1 MSKGF
6 LVFAQNTDS
15 VDYVQQ
21 AYALALSIH
30 NSQEEITNISLV
42 TNSVVPD
49 NYKSIFDQIIPIPYF
64 KNVVDSPIQ
73 AEHRY
78 QLYSATP
85 YDETI
90 VLDADMLV
98 LEDLSDWW
106 TFCKDYNI
114 KFCSK
119 VRNYKQEIITVDP
132 FHRKSF
138 IANKLSNPYFAL
150 HYFKKSEQAEIFYK
164 ILEYVVNNWELCCGQ
179 FAPKEY
185 QKWISMDLATAI
197 AIDILDMQD
206 IVDPI
211 NPLEFV
217 HMKSMLQNW
226 TNPPASW
233 QDITVTYFT
242 DKNLFVNNIKQGRI
256 FHYVDKNFLTEAYIK
271 DLENV

>member
-15 VDYVQQ
+15 VDYIQQ

-30 NSQEEITNISLV
+30 NSQEEVTNISLV
-42 TNSVVPD
+42 TNNVVP
-49 NYKSIFDQIIPIPYF
+49 NKYKSVFDQIIPIPYF
-64 KNVVDSPIQ
+64 KEIKDSPLQ

-78 QLYSATP
+78 QLYNATP
-85 YDETI
+85 YYETI
-90 VLDADMLV
+90 VLDSDMLV
-98 LEDLSDWW
+98 LKDISDWW
-106 TFCKDYNI
+106 LFCKDYNI

-119 VRNYKQEIITVDP
+119 VKNYKQEIITIDP

-150 HYFKKSEQAEIFYK
+150 HYFKKSEQAKTFYK
-164 ILEYVVNNWELCCGQ
+164 VLEYVVNNWELCCGQ

-185 QKWISMDLATAI
+185 QKWVSMDLASAI

-206 IVDPI
+206 IADPI
-211 NPLEFV
+211 NPLEFI
-217 HMKSMLQNW
+217 HMKSMLQGWTTPPTNW
-226 TNPPASW
+226 K
-233 QDITVTYFT
+233 DITVSYYTN
-242 DKNLFVNNIKQGRI
+242 KKLFINNIQQSRI
-256 FHYVDKNFLTEAYIK
+256 FHYVDKTFLTETLIK

>member
-30 NSQEEITNISLV
+30 NSQEEVTNISLV
-42 TNSVVPD
+42 TNSSVL
-49 NYKSIFDQIIPIPYF
+49 NKYKSAFDQIIPIPYF
-64 KNVVDSPIQ
+64 KDVENSPLQ

-98 LEDLSDWW
+98 LEDISNWW
-106 TFCKDYNI
+106 EFCKDYNI

-119 VRNYKQEIITVDP
+119 VRNYKQEIISVDP
-132 FHRKSF
+132 YHRKAF

-150 HYFKKSEQAEIFYK
+150 HYFKKSDQANTFYK
-164 ILEYVVNNWELCCGQ
+164 MLEYVVNNWELCCGQ

-197 AIDILDMQD
+197 AIDILDMQS

-217 HMKSMLQNW
+217 HMKSMLQGW
-226 TNPPASW
+226 TMPPLSW
-233 QDITVTYFT
+233 QDITVSYYTNKT
-242 DKNLFVNNIKQGRI
+242 LFINNIQQGKI
-256 FHYVDKNFLTEAYIK
+256 FHYVDKTFLTESLIK

>member
-15 VDYVQQ
+15 VNYVQQ

-30 NSQEEITNISLV
+30 NSQEEVTNISLV
-42 TNSVVPD
+42 TNSPVPD
-49 NYKSIFDQIIPIPYF
+49 KYKSTFDQIIPIPYF
-64 KNVVDSPIQ
+64 KDVENSPFQ

-98 LEDLSDWW
+98 LEDISNWW
-106 TFCKDYNI
+106 LFCKDYNI

-119 VRNYKQEIITVDP
+119 VRNYKQEIIKTDT
-132 FHRKSF
+132 FYRKSF
-138 IANKLSNPYFAL
+138 IINKLSNPYFAL
-150 HYFKKSEQAEIFYK
+150 HYFKKSKQAKTFYK
-164 ILEYVVNNWELCCGQ
+164 VLEYVVNNWELCCGQ

-185 QKWISMDLATAI
+185 QKCISMDLATAI
-197 AIDILDMQD
+197 AVDILDMQD
-206 IVDPI
+206 IVDSN
-211 NPLEFV
+211 NPLEFI
-217 HMKSMLQNW
+217 HMKPMLQGW
-226 TNPPASW
+226 TSPPASW

>member
-1 MSKGF
+1 MNKGF
-6 LVFAQNTDS
+6 LVFAQNTNS

-21 AYALALSIH
+21 AYVLALSIH
-30 NSQEEITNISLV
+30 NSQEEIKNISLV
-42 TNSVVPD
+42 TNSSVPSK
-49 NYKSIFDQIIPIPYF
+49 YKSVFDQIIPIPYF
-64 KNVVDSPIQ
+64 KEIKDSPLQ

-106 TFCKDYNI
+106 EFCKDYNI

-119 VRNYKQEIITVDP
+119 VKNYKQETIISDP

-150 HYFKKSEQAEIFYK
+150 HYFKKSEQAKTFYK
-164 ILEYVVNNWELCCGQ
+164 VLEYVINNWELCCGQ

-185 QKWISMDLATAI
+185 QKWTSMDLATAI

-211 NPLEFV
+211 NPLEFI
-217 HMKSMLQNW
+217 HMKPMLQGW
-226 TNPPASW
+226 TMPPASW
-233 QDITVTYFT
+233 QDITITNYSN
-242 DKNLFVNNIKQGRI
+242 KKLFVNNIQQGRI
-256 FHYVDKNFLTEAYIK
+256 FHYVEDNFLTELLIRE
-271 DLENV
+271 LENV

>member
-1 MSKGF
+1 MNKGF
-6 LVFAQNTDS
+6 LVFAQNTNS

-21 AYALALSIH
+21 AYTLALSIH
-30 NSQEEITNISLV
+30 NSQEEIKNISLI
-42 TNSVVPD
+42 TNSSVP
-49 NYKSIFDQIIPIPYF
+49 NKYKSVFDQIIPIPYF
-64 KNVVDSPIQ
+64 KEIKNSPFQ

-85 YDETI
+85 YNETI

-106 TFCKDYNI
+106 EFCKDYNI

-119 VRNYKQEIITVDP
+119 VKNYKQETITFDP

-150 HYFKKSEQAEIFYK
+150 HYFKKTEQAKTFYK
-164 ILEYVVNNWELCCGQ
+164 VLEYVINNWELCCGQ

-185 QKWISMDLATAI
+185 QKWTSMDLATAI

-217 HMKSMLQNW
+217 HMKSMLQGW
-226 TNPPASW
+226 TMPPTNW
-233 QDITVTYFT
+233 QDITVSYYTNKT
-242 DKNLFVNNIKQGRI
+242 LFVNNIKQGRI
-256 FHYVDKNFLTEAYIK
+256 FHYVDKNFITKSLISEM
-271 DLENV
+271 ENV